1 MVKIASCSY
10 HYAITSRLDL
20 LLRSL
25 IRSGSSLSYTVGH
38 VWAPYLSKSTVDR
51 QSQNLCKITWYD
63 VWWNWILLNQRQHIP
78 LILVIHVIAFVIR
91 LGDFRNRATTTLLVA
106 WASAASLPCMATT
119 TGPDAMTS
127 AENYHMESR
136 FHAISKFG
144 ILNLLSRGSFLIS
157 SGEAFKMFMLGILY
171 RCCMEFGRASL
182 QDFNAADSFEAR
194 SVLHLFATEP
204 CLYAWNNARGW
215 WKLDVKCNKSHW
227 HIRQLER
234 VEMNNVFL

>member
-38 VWAPYLSKSTVDR
+38 VWTPYLPKSTVDK

-63 VWWNWILLNQRQHIP
+63 VWWNWILLNQRQNIP
-78 LILVIHVIAFVIR
+78 LILVVHVIGFVIR

-127 AENYHMESR
+127 AENYHMESKI
-136 FHAISKFG
+136 HVISKFG
-144 ILNLLSRGSFLIS
+144 ILNFLS
-157 SGEAFKMFMLGILY
+157 
-171 RCCMEFGRASL
+171 RASL
-182 QDFNAADSFEAR
+182 QD
-194 SVLHLFATEP
+194 
-204 CLYAWNNARGW
+204 
-215 WKLDVKCNKSHW
+215 
-227 HIRQLER
+227 I
-234 VEMNNVFL
+234 NVFPLTALKLAPFCIFFSPQNRVSTRGTTLGGGESLMWNATSHIDT